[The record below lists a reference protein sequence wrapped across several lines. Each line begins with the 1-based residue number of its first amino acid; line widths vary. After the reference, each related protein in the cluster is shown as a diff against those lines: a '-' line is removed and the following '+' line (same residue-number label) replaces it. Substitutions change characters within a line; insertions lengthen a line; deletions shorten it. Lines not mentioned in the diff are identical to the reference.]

1 MGICFEYLSLL
12 FGNTELFTGLEFL
25 RLGHV
30 VVEIFVKSLGRES
43 VVLEAAFE
51 FYRKSFSHFVLYVF
65 IEACLFFVIP
75 SYINN
80 YIRPG

>member
-12 FGNTELFTGLEFL
+12 FGNAELFTGLEFL

-30 VVEIFVKSLGRES
+30 VVEVFVKGLGSES

-51 FYRKSFSHFVLYVF
+51 FY
-65 IEACLFFVIP
+65 
-75 SYINN
+75 
-80 YIRPG
+80 